1 MAVRVF
7 RDLLAFVAAVFL
19 AISSNLDCEIGL
31 VGGICVV
38 ATPAALNLVRNCR
51 SVVAPF
57 LVLQVRQI
65 NWRLRFWSDPP
76 LAMGFL
82 WSMSIRSIPGFLPQ
96 YMHLPAWPLKISF
109 LSSGEKLLRRRW
121 GSSNRYMPKPAS

>member
-1 MAVRVF
+1 MF

-19 AISSNLDCEIGL
+19 AISSNLDCGIGL

-57 LVLQVRQI
+57 LVLQVRQAWSKEDAPA
-65 NWRLRFWSDPP
+65 NLPQLGRLQKGQGT
-76 LAMGFL
+76 GFL
-82 WSMSIRSIPGFLPQ
+82 LE
-96 YMHLPAWPLKISF
+96 LD
-109 LSSGEKLLRRRW
+109 
-121 GSSNRYMPKPAS
+121 